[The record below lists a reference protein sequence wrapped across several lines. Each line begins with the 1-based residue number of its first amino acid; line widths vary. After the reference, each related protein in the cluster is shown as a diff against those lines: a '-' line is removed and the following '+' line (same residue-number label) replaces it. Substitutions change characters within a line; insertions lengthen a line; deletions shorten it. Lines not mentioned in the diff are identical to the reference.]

1 MYNFDSVYSS
11 AWFIIITG
19 IVIAILMPLYAIKD
33 KKNRMSLIIFG
44 IIGSIICI
52 SIGINDLNEIK
63 NPKVEI
69 YIGEYIDYDV
79 SGQNSVGEY
88 VFDNHDE
95 NDLKAVFRAAE
106 LANVLGGTPEYGKWY
121 EIHYLPDNTY
131 RAPVKVEEVAPP
143 DYYKESSKTE

>member
-1 MYNFDSVYSS
+1 MYNFDSVYST

-44 IIGSIICI
+44 VIGSIICI

-63 NPKVEI
+63 NPEIEI

-95 NDLKAVFRAAE
+95 NDLKAVFRSE
-106 LANVLGGTPEYGKWY
+106 IFRSVFGEIPEKGKWY
-121 EIHYLPDNTY
+121 EIHYLPDTTY
-131 RAPVKVEEVAPP
+131 RTPVKIEEVSPP
-143 DYYKESSKTE
+143 DYYKESSETE